1 MSQKL
6 KIWGPVTF
14 RKCSKFWVQSFETL
28 THNCEKTVGRIKI
41 LTGASERR
49 PRDLWRMVLWRYTN
63 MVMTWV
69 FMISLNWWYRRL
81 VKIRT
86 HKLSRNNSYRTMLI
100 WIFGLYENC
109 WTTIYG
115 FWFWKKADFTNL
127 VESCKP
133 IS

>member
-41 LTGASERR
+41 LTGASERS

-63 MVMTWV
+63 IVMIWV
-69 FMISLNWWYRRL
+69 YMIPLSWWNQL
-81 VKIRT
+81 FFKIRN
-86 HKLSRNNSYRTMLI
+86 HKSSFNSFHIIRKFKLTSFYK
-100 WIFGLYENC
+100 NC
-109 WTTIYG
+109 FEIIYG
-115 FWFWKKADFTNL
+115 SWFWLNADITNL
-127 VESCKP
+127 VKSWKP
-133 IS
+133 MS